1 MVDELI
7 EVYNSIKTQIE
18 EKYEIFQELGENGSD
33 EELFAEM
40 IFCICTPQS
49 SAKAGWK
56 AASRIL
62 KEDLFNAD
70 EYVLQDI
77 LGTSG
82 VRFKKN
88 KVKYIIHN
96 RPSFYPGTK
105 EALNHILSAPPL
117 TARETLVKGVKGWG
131 MKEASHFMRNI
142 GFGDKLCIL
151 DRHILRCLK
160 EFEIIDSIPNG
171 IDRATYL
178 RIEEEMKHFSKEIN
192 IPVFALDFVFWA
204 REHKGE
210 IFK

>member
-1 MVDELI
+1 MDELL
-7 EVYNSIKTQIE
+7 ETYSNVKEKIE
-18 EKYEIFQELGENGSD
+18 EKYEIFQELWDKGTD
-33 EELFAEM
+33 EDLFAEM

-56 AASRIL
+56 AATKIL
-62 KEDLFNAD
+62 NDDLFEAD
-70 EYVLQDI
+70 EFILQDV

-96 RPSFYPGTK
+96 RPKFYPGTK
-105 EALNHILSAPPL
+105 MKLASILAADPM
-117 TARETLVKGVKGWG
+117 TARDHLVKAVKGWG

-151 DRHILRCLK
+151 DRHILRCLV
-160 EFEIIDSIPNG
+160 EFEVIDSIPNG

-178 RIEEEMKHFSKEIN
+178 QIEEEMKHFSKEVQ
-192 IPVFALDFVFWA
+192 IPLFALDFVFWA

>member
-1 MVDELI
+1 MDELI
-7 EVYNSIKTQIE
+7 EVYSDIKDKIE
-18 EKYEIFQELGENGSD
+18 QKYNTFQELWETGSD

-40 IFCICTPQS
+40 IFCVCTPQS

-56 AASRIL
+56 AASKIL
-62 KEDLFNAD
+62 NDNLFDAD
-70 EYVLQDI
+70 EYVLQDV
-77 LGTSG
+77 LGSSG

-88 KVKYIIHN
+88 KVKYILHN
-96 RPSFYPGTK
+96 RSRFWPGTK
-105 EALNHILSAPPL
+105 ERLSHILVNDPYS
-117 TARETLVKGVKGWG
+117 ARESFVKNVKGWG
-131 MKEASHFMRNI
+131 YKEASHFMRNI

-160 EFEIIDSIPNG
+160 EFEVIDTIPNG

-178 RIEEEMKHFSKEIN
+178 QIEQEMKHFAKEID

-204 REHKGE
+204 REHNGE